1 VSIAQLRKR
10 ADALQKRVCGPEQ
23 SLTIEDACRMLWQL
37 NKRACE
43 RMAREGDRAV
53 AFYIGQFEMEEA
65 LSAGAVGRQRPKGK

>member
-1 VSIAQLRKR
+1 MSIAQLRKR

-43 RMAREGDRAV
+43 KMAREGDRTIGFYMGVFETEELQAV
-53 AFYIGQFEMEEA
+53 E
-65 LSAGAVGRQRPKGK
+65 RQRRLKKT